1 MTDQIH
7 YLTKEGREKL
17 EAELHHL
24 KTTRRQEVA
33 NDLKEAIEA
42 GDLSENAA
50 YDQAKVDQAFVE
62 GRIREIT
69 AILTN
74 ARLLVADGGSGK
86 VSLGC
91 TVTIVEDGEPE
102 EVYKIVGRAEADP
115 SGGQISNESPIGKAL
130 MGHSVGDEVKVS
142 SPGGKIVLRV
152 VSIA

>member
-1 MTDQIH
+1 MNENTH
-7 YLTKEGREKL
+7 YLTNEGREKL
-17 EAELHHL
+17 EAELRYL

-33 NDLKEAIEA
+33 GDLKEAIEA

-74 ARLLVADGGSGK
+74 AQVLVADGGKDK
-86 VSLGC
+86 VSLGS

-115 SGGQISNESPIGKAL
+115 LHGQISNESPIGKAL
-130 MGHSVGDEVKVS
+130 MGHRTGDEVNVI
-142 SPGGKIVLRV
+142 SPGGKIVLRI

>member
-1 MTDQIH
+1 MNENTH
-7 YLTKEGREKL
+7 YLTNEGREKL
-17 EAELHHL
+17 EAELRYL

-33 NDLKEAIEA
+33 GDLKEAIEA

-74 ARLLVADGGSGK
+74 AQVLVADGGNDK
-86 VSLGC
+86 VSLGS

-115 SGGQISNESPIGKAL
+115 LHGQISNESPIGKAL
-130 MGHSVGDEVKVS
+130 MGHRTGDEVEVS
-142 SPGGKIVLRV
+142 SPGGKIVLRI

>member
-1 MTDQIH
+1 MNENTH
-7 YLTKEGREKL
+7 YLTNEGREKL
-17 EAELHHL
+17 EAELRYL

-33 NDLKEAIEA
+33 GDLKEAIEA

-74 ARLLVADGGSGK
+74 AQVLVADGGKDK
-86 VSLGC
+86 VSLGS

-115 SGGQISNESPIGKAL
+115 LQGQISNESPIGKAL
-130 MGHSVGDEVKVS
+130 MGRRTGDEVEVS
-142 SPGGKIVLRV
+142 SPGGTIVLRI